1 MMDDLETKF
10 EQITQKL
17 SADLGLIRTG
27 RATASLVEDL
37 PVVAYGA
44 PMKLKELASITIP
57 EPRQILISPWDQ
69 TTLVEIEKVL
79 RIKGFNP
86 TVEGNTLR
94 IALPSLTG
102 EEREKLLREVSGKA
116 EEAKVATRLA
126 RRETVE
132 KVEEEEKNKEISKD
146 ESFTQKKE
154 IDQLLEE
161 YNRRI
166 NELAKEKSE
175 QLVI

>member
-1 MMDDLETKF
+1 MDGLKQKFEDIVRKLADDL
-10 EQITQKL
+10 
-17 SADLGLIRTG
+17 SVIRTG
-27 RATASLVEDL
+27 RASTSLVEGL
-37 PVVAYGA
+37 EVQAYDA
-44 PMKLKELASITIP
+44 KMTLKELASITIP

-161 YNRRI
+161 YNRRV

>member
-1 MMDDLETKF
+1 MDGLKQKFEDIVRKLADDL
-10 EQITQKL
+10 
-17 SADLGLIRTG
+17 SVIRTG
-27 RATASLVEDL
+27 RASTSLVEGL
-37 PVVAYGA
+37 EVQAYDA
-44 PMKLKELASITIP
+44 KMTLKELASITIP